1 MKYYPLECVDRMLE
15 VEPPEK
21 TLQMLKDKG
30 MCDPDVTVADFEDYA
45 FDLFFFMPEY
55 KGKFEKWNNEIM
67 YNTTINRF
75 FFPMYSMKDVG
86 QRSTEWKDMLTTNLV
101 LSIWMKSK
109 MVYKIDNDFFHE
121 IKQTENLI
129 TSKEMFDKLPF
140 KCFFIDLTEV
150 DNIANFKGAWV
161 YITRDDVHGSKDFY
175 SVNIYMVQNDNFTFF
190 TYYSWYK
197 FTDEQQE
204 IEWHSDDL
212 PKSDFIA
219 RSFVDISKVNLNKT
233 QKEIEQEEQEAI
245 MKLFREAINNQI
257 EPENLVELTVDMTDD
272 YDPRQDIVIS
282 IFQIMSFIA
291 IDASDVNEN
300 TTTKSTYRPHKEG
313 SRIKNKFSEIRMW
326 DVGIRYGKAI
336 RVAKQEYKKHIE
348 REKENNSVESKDRKP
363 VRPHIRRAHWH
374 KYHVGK
380 DRKEI
385 KTLWLAPVYVC
396 GNGKEI
402 PVTIREVKK

>member
-1 MKYYPLECVDRMLE
+1 MLE
-15 VEPPEK
+15 TEPPEK
-21 TLQMLKDKG
+21 TLQMMKDKD
-30 MCDPDVTVADFEDYA
+30 MCDPDATVADLEDYA
-45 FDLFFFMPEY
+45 FDLFFFTPEY

-67 YNTTINRF
+67 YNTRVNKL
-75 FFPMYSMKDVG
+75 FFPMYSMKDFD
-86 QRSTEWKDMLTTNLV
+86 QRSTEWKDVLTTNIV
-101 LSIWMKSK
+101 LSAWMKFK

-161 YITRDDVHGSKDFY
+161 YITTDDIHGNKDFY

-204 IEWHSDDL
+204 VEWHSDDL

-219 RSFVDISKVNLNKT
+219 RTYVGEDDLMTKDIRSLLNNPTDFTKDGLIDVT
-233 QKEIEQEEQEAI
+233 
-245 MKLFREAINNQI
+245 L
-257 EPENLVELTVDMTDD
+257 DMRDE
-272 YDPRQDIVIS
+272 YDPRESIVVS

-300 TTTKSTYRPHKEG
+300 ATTKSTYKPHKEG
-313 SRIKNKFSEIRMW
+313 SKIKNKFSEVRMW
-326 DVGIRYGKAI
+326 DVGVQYGKAI
-336 RVAKQEYKKHIE
+336 RVAKREYKKHIE
-348 REKENNSVESKDRKP
+348 RENDSVESKDRKP

-374 KYHVGK
+374 KYHVGEG
-380 DRKEI
+380 RKQT

>member
-15 VEPPEK
+15 TEPPEK
-21 TLQMLKDKG
+21 TLQMMKDKD
-30 MCDPDVTVADFEDYA
+30 MCDPDSTVADLEDYA
-45 FDLFFFMPEY
+45 FDLFFFTPEY

-67 YNTTINRF
+67 YNTRVNKL
-75 FFPMYSMKDVG
+75 FFPMYSMKDFD
-86 QRSTEWKDMLTTNLV
+86 QRSTEWKDVLTTNIV
-101 LSIWMKSK
+101 LSTWMKFK

-161 YITRDDVHGSKDFY
+161 YITTDDIHGNKDFY

-197 FTDEQQE
+197 FTEEQQE
-204 IEWHSDDL
+204 VEWHSDDL

-219 RSFVDISKVNLNKT
+219 RTFVGEDDLMTKDIRSLLNNPTDFTKDGLIDVT
-233 QKEIEQEEQEAI
+233 
-245 MKLFREAINNQI
+245 L
-257 EPENLVELTVDMTDD
+257 DMRDE
-272 YDPRQDIVIS
+272 YDPRESIVIS

-300 TTTKSTYRPHKEG
+300 ATTKSTYRPHKEG
-313 SRIKNKFSEIRMW
+313 SKIKNKFSEVRMW
-326 DVGIRYGKAI
+326 DVGVQYGKAI
-336 RVAKQEYKKHIE
+336 RVAKREYKKHIE
-348 REKENNSVESKDRKP
+348 RENDSVESKDRKP

-374 KYHVGK
+374 KYHVGEG
-380 DRKEI
+380 RKQT

>member
-15 VEPPEK
+15 TEPPEK
-21 TLQMLKDKG
+21 TLQMMKDKD
-30 MCDPDVTVADFEDYA
+30 MCDPDSTVADLEDYA
-45 FDLFFFMPEY
+45 FDLFFFTPEY

-67 YNTTINRF
+67 YNTMVNKL
-75 FFPMYSMKDVG
+75 FFPMYSMKDFD
-86 QRSTEWKDMLTTNLV
+86 QRSTEWKDVLTTNIV
-101 LSIWMKSK
+101 LSTWMKFK

-161 YITRDDVHGSKDFY
+161 YITTDDIHGNKDFY

-204 IEWHSDDL
+204 VEWHSDDL

-219 RSFVDISKVNLNKT
+219 RTFVGEDDLMTKDIRSLLNNPTDFTKDGLIDVT
-233 QKEIEQEEQEAI
+233 
-245 MKLFREAINNQI
+245 L
-257 EPENLVELTVDMTDD
+257 DMRDE
-272 YDPRQDIVIS
+272 YDPRESIVIS

-300 TTTKSTYRPHKEG
+300 ATTKSTYRPHKEG
-313 SRIKNKFSEIRMW
+313 SKIKNKFSEVRMW
-326 DVGIRYGKAI
+326 DVGVQYGKAI
-336 RVAKQEYKKHIE
+336 RVAKREYKKHIE
-348 REKENNSVESKDRKP
+348 RENDSVESKDRKP

-374 KYHVGK
+374 KYHVGEG
-380 DRKEI
+380 RKQT

>member
-1 MKYYPLECVDRMLE
+1 MKYYPLECIDRMLE
-15 VEPPEK
+15 TEPPEK
-21 TLQMLKDKG
+21 TLQMMKDKD
-30 MCDPDVTVADFEDYA
+30 MCDPDSTVADLEDYA
-45 FDLFFFMPEY
+45 FDLFFFTPEY
-55 KGKFEKWNNEIM
+55 KGKFEKWNKEIM
-67 YNTTINRF
+67 YNTRVNKL
-75 FFPMYSMKDVG
+75 FFPMYSMKDFD
-86 QRSTEWKDMLTTNLV
+86 QRSTEWKDVLTTNIV
-101 LSIWMKSK
+101 LSTWMKFK

-161 YITRDDVHGSKDFY
+161 YITTDDIHGNKDFY

-204 IEWHSDDL
+204 VEWHSDDL

-219 RSFVDISKVNLNKT
+219 RTFVGEDDLMTKDIRSLLDNPTDFTKDGLIDVTL
-233 QKEIEQEEQEAI
+233 
-245 MKLFREAINNQI
+245 
-257 EPENLVELTVDMTDD
+257 DMRDE
-272 YDPRQDIVIS
+272 YDPRESIVVS

-300 TTTKSTYRPHKEG
+300 ATTKSTYRPHKEG
-313 SRIKNKFSEIRMW
+313 SKIKNKFSEVCMW
-326 DVGIRYGKAI
+326 DVGVQYGKAI
-336 RVAKQEYKKHIE
+336 RVAKREYKKHIE
-348 REKENNSVESKDRKP
+348 RENDSVESKDRKP

-374 KYHVGK
+374 KYHVGEG
-380 DRKEI
+380 RKQT

>member
-15 VEPPEK
+15 TEPPEK
-21 TLQMLKDKG
+21 TLQMMKDKDL
-30 MCDPDVTVADFEDYA
+30 CDPDATVVDLEDYA
-45 FDLFFFMPEY
+45 FDLFFFTPEY
-55 KGKFEKWNNEIM
+55 KGKFEKWNHEIM
-67 YNTTINRF
+67 YNTRVNKL
-75 FFPMYSMKDVG
+75 FFPMYSMKDFD
-86 QRSTEWKDMLTTNLV
+86 QRSTEWKDVLTTNLV
-101 LSIWMKSK
+101 LSTWMKFK

-161 YITRDDVHGSKDFY
+161 YITTDDIHGNKDFY

-219 RSFVDISKVNLNKT
+219 RTFVGEDDLMTKDIRSLLNNPTDFTKDDLIDVT
-233 QKEIEQEEQEAI
+233 
-245 MKLFREAINNQI
+245 L
-257 EPENLVELTVDMTDD
+257 DMRDE
-272 YDPRQDIVIS
+272 YDPRESIVVS

-300 TTTKSTYRPHKEG
+300 ATTKSTYRPHKEG
-313 SRIKNKFSEIRMW
+313 SRIKNKFSEVRMW
-326 DVGIRYGKAI
+326 DVGVQYGKAI
-336 RVAKQEYKKHIE
+336 RVAKREYKKHIE
-348 REKENNSVESKDRKP
+348 RENDSVESKDRKP

-374 KYHVGK
+374 KYRVGEG
-380 DRKEI
+380 RKET

>member
-15 VEPPEK
+15 TEPPEK
-21 TLQMLKDKG
+21 TLQMMKDKD
-30 MCDPDVTVADFEDYA
+30 MCDPDSTVADLEDYA
-45 FDLFFFMPEY
+45 FDLFFFTPEY
-55 KGKFEKWNNEIM
+55 KGKFEKWNKEIM
-67 YNTTINRF
+67 YNTRVNKL
-75 FFPMYSMKDVG
+75 FFPMYSMKDFD
-86 QRSTEWKDMLTTNLV
+86 QRSTEWKDVLTTNIV
-101 LSIWMKSK
+101 LSTWMKFK

-161 YITRDDVHGSKDFY
+161 YITTDDIHGNKDFY

-204 IEWHSDDL
+204 VEWHSDDL

-219 RSFVDISKVNLNKT
+219 RTFVGEDDLMTKDIRSLLNNPTDFTKDSLIDVT
-233 QKEIEQEEQEAI
+233 
-245 MKLFREAINNQI
+245 L
-257 EPENLVELTVDMTDD
+257 DMRDE
-272 YDPRQDIVIS
+272 YDPRESIVIS

-300 TTTKSTYRPHKEG
+300 ATTKSTYRPHKEG
-313 SRIKNKFSEIRMW
+313 SKIKNKFSEVRMW
-326 DVGIRYGKAI
+326 DVGVQYGKAI
-336 RVAKQEYKKHIE
+336 RVAKREYKKHIE
-348 REKENNSVESKDRKP
+348 RENDSVESKDRKP

-374 KYHVGK
+374 KYHVGEG
-380 DRKEI
+380 RKQT

>member
-15 VEPPEK
+15 TEPPEK
-21 TLQMLKDKG
+21 TLQMMKDKD
-30 MCDPDVTVADFEDYA
+30 MCDPDSTVADLEDYA
-45 FDLFFFMPEY
+45 FDLFFFTPEY

-67 YNTTINRF
+67 YNTMVNKL
-75 FFPMYSMKDVG
+75 FFPMYSMKDFD
-86 QRSTEWKDMLTTNLV
+86 QRSTEWKDVLTTNIV
-101 LSIWMKSK
+101 LSTWTKFK

-150 DNIANFKGAWV
+150 NNIANFKGAWV
-161 YITRDDVHGSKDFY
+161 YITTDDIHGNKDFY

-190 TYYSWYK
+190 TYYAWYK

-204 IEWHSDDL
+204 VEWNSDDL

-219 RSFVDISKVNLNKT
+219 RTFVGEDDLMTKDIRSLLDNPTDFTKDGLIDVTL
-233 QKEIEQEEQEAI
+233 
-245 MKLFREAINNQI
+245 
-257 EPENLVELTVDMTDD
+257 DMRDE
-272 YDPRQDIVIS
+272 YDPRESIVVS

-300 TTTKSTYRPHKEG
+300 ATTKSTYRPHKEG
-313 SRIKNKFSEIRMW
+313 SKIKNKFSEVRMW
-326 DVGIRYGKAI
+326 DVGVQYGKAI
-336 RVAKQEYKKHIE
+336 RVAKREYKKHIE
-348 REKENNSVESKDRKP
+348 RENDSVESKDRKP

-374 KYHVGK
+374 KYHVGEG
-380 DRKEI
+380 RKQT

>member
-1 MKYYPLECVDRMLE
+1 MKYYPLECIDRMLE
-15 VEPPEK
+15 TEPPEK
-21 TLQMLKDKG
+21 TLQMMKDKD
-30 MCDPDVTVADFEDYA
+30 MCDPDSTVADLEDYA
-45 FDLFFFMPEY
+45 FDLFFFTPEY
-55 KGKFEKWNNEIM
+55 KGKFEKWNKEIM
-67 YNTTINRF
+67 YNTRVNKL
-75 FFPMYSMKDVG
+75 FFPMYSMKDFD
-86 QRSTEWKDMLTTNLV
+86 QRSTEWKDVLTTNLV
-101 LSIWMKSK
+101 LSTWMKFK

-161 YITRDDVHGSKDFY
+161 YITTDDIHGNKDFY

-197 FTDEQQE
+197 FTEEQQE
-204 IEWHSDDL
+204 VEWHSDDL

-219 RSFVDISKVNLNKT
+219 RTFVGEDDLMTKDIRSLLNNPTDFTKDGLIDVT
-233 QKEIEQEEQEAI
+233 
-245 MKLFREAINNQI
+245 L
-257 EPENLVELTVDMTDD
+257 DMRDE
-272 YDPRQDIVIS
+272 YDPRESIVVS

-300 TTTKSTYRPHKEG
+300 ATTKSTYRPHKEG
-313 SRIKNKFSEIRMW
+313 SKIKNKFSEIRMW
-326 DVGIRYGKAI
+326 DVGVQYGKAI
-336 RVAKQEYKKHIE
+336 RVAKREYKKHIE
-348 REKENNSVESKDRKP
+348 RENDSVESKDRKP

-374 KYHVGK
+374 KYRVGEG
-380 DRKEI
+380 RKET

>member
-1 MKYYPLECVDRMLE
+1 MLE
-15 VEPPEK
+15 TEPPEK
-21 TLQMLKDKG
+21 TLQMMKDKD
-30 MCDPDVTVADFEDYA
+30 MCDPDSTVADLEDYA
-45 FDLFFFMPEY
+45 FDLFFFTPEY

-67 YNTTINRF
+67 YNTMINKL
-75 FFPMYSMKDVG
+75 FFPMYSMKDFD
-86 QRSTEWKDMLTTNLV
+86 QRSTEWKDVLTTNIV
-101 LSIWMKSK
+101 LSTWTKFK

-161 YITRDDVHGSKDFY
+161 YITTDDIHGNKDFY

-204 IEWHSDDL
+204 VEWHSDDL

-219 RSFVDISKVNLNKT
+219 RTFVGEDDLMTKDIRSLLNNPTDFTKDGLIDVT
-233 QKEIEQEEQEAI
+233 
-245 MKLFREAINNQI
+245 L
-257 EPENLVELTVDMTDD
+257 DMRDE
-272 YDPRQDIVIS
+272 YDPRESIVIS

-300 TTTKSTYRPHKEG
+300 ATTKSTYKPHKEG
-313 SRIKNKFSEIRMW
+313 SKIKNKFSEVRMW
-326 DVGIRYGKAI
+326 DVGVQYGKAI
-336 RVAKQEYKKHIE
+336 RVAKREYKKHIE
-348 REKENNSVESKDRKP
+348 RENDSVESKDRKP

-374 KYHVGK
+374 KYHVGEG
-380 DRKEI
+380 RKQT

>member
-15 VEPPEK
+15 TEPPEK
-21 TLQMLKDKG
+21 TLQMMKDKD
-30 MCDPDVTVADFEDYA
+30 MCDPDSTVADLEDYA
-45 FDLFFFMPEY
+45 FDLFFFTPEY

-67 YNTTINRF
+67 YNTMVNKL
-75 FFPMYSMKDVG
+75 FFPMYSMKDFD
-86 QRSTEWKDMLTTNLV
+86 QRSTEWKDVLTTNLV
-101 LSIWMKSK
+101 LSTWMKFK

-161 YITRDDVHGSKDFY
+161 YITTDDIHGNKDFY

-204 IEWHSDDL
+204 VEWHSDDL

-219 RSFVDISKVNLNKT
+219 RTFVGEDDLMTKDIRSLLNNPTDFTKDGLIDVT
-233 QKEIEQEEQEAI
+233 
-245 MKLFREAINNQI
+245 L
-257 EPENLVELTVDMTDD
+257 DMRDE
-272 YDPRQDIVIS
+272 YDPRESIVIS

-300 TTTKSTYRPHKEG
+300 ATTKSTYRPHKEG
-313 SRIKNKFSEIRMW
+313 SKIKNKFSEVRMW
-326 DVGIRYGKAI
+326 DVGVQYGKAI
-336 RVAKQEYKKHIE
+336 RVAKREYKKHIE
-348 REKENNSVESKDRKP
+348 RENDSVESKDRKP

-374 KYHVGK
+374 KYHVGEG
-380 DRKEI
+380 RKQT

>member
-1 MKYYPLECVDRMLE
+1 MLE
-15 VEPPEK
+15 TEPPEK
-21 TLQMLKDKG
+21 TLQMMKDKD
-30 MCDPDVTVADFEDYA
+30 MCDPDATVADLEDYA
-45 FDLFFFMPEY
+45 FDLFFFTPEY

-67 YNTTINRF
+67 YNTRVNKL
-75 FFPMYSMKDVG
+75 FFPMYSMKDFD
-86 QRSTEWKDMLTTNLV
+86 QRSTEWKDVLTTNIV
-101 LSIWMKSK
+101 LSAWMKFK

-161 YITRDDVHGSKDFY
+161 YITTDDIHGNKDFY

-204 IEWHSDDL
+204 VEWHSDDL

-219 RSFVDISKVNLNKT
+219 RTFVGEDDLMTKDIRSLLNNPTDFTKDGLIDVT
-233 QKEIEQEEQEAI
+233 
-245 MKLFREAINNQI
+245 L
-257 EPENLVELTVDMTDD
+257 DMRDE
-272 YDPRQDIVIS
+272 YDPRESIVIS

-300 TTTKSTYRPHKEG
+300 ATTKSTYKPHKEG
-313 SRIKNKFSEIRMW
+313 SKIKNKFSEVRMW
-326 DVGIRYGKAI
+326 DVGVQYGKAI
-336 RVAKQEYKKHIE
+336 RVAKREYKKHIE
-348 REKENNSVESKDRKP
+348 KENDSVESKDRKP

-374 KYHVGK
+374 KYHVGEG
-380 DRKEI
+380 RKQT

>member
-1 MKYYPLECVDRMLE
+1 MKYYPLEAVDHME
-15 VEPPEK
+15 ATEPPMITLNMMKEK
-21 TLQMLKDKG
+21 GL
-30 MCDPDVTVADFEDYA
+30 CDQDATIEDLHDYVYGL
-45 FDLFFFMPEY
+45 LFFSPNYE
-55 KGKFEKWNNEIM
+55 GKFKKWNHEIM
-67 YNTTINRF
+67 YDQRVNRI
-75 FFPMYSMKDVG
+75 FFPMYSMK
-86 QRSTEWKDMLTTNLV
+86 QIKERQTEWKDV
-101 LSIWMKSK
+101 LSTNIVLSMWSQFK

-121 IKQTENLI
+121 IKQTENII
-129 TSKEMFDKLPF
+129 TSKETFDKLPF

-161 YITRDDVHGSKDFY
+161 YITKDSIDGKEVY
-175 SVNIYMVQNDNFTFF
+175 GVNIYMVQNDNFTFF

-197 FTDEQQE
+197 FTDEEPE

-219 RSFVDISKVNLNKT
+219 RTFVGEDDLMTKDIRSLLDNPTDFTKDGLIDVTL
-233 QKEIEQEEQEAI
+233 
-245 MKLFREAINNQI
+245 
-257 EPENLVELTVDMTDD
+257 DMRDE
-272 YDPRQDIVIS
+272 YDPREDIVIT

-291 IDASDVNEN
+291 IDASDVREN
-300 TTTKSTYRPHKEG
+300 ATTKSTYKPHKEG

-326 DVGIRYGKAI
+326 DVGVQYGKAI

-348 REKENNSVESKDRKP
+348 RENGSIQTKDRKP

-374 KYHVGK
+374 KYHVGEG
-380 DRKEI
+380 RKEI

-396 GNGKEI
+396 GSGKEI

>member
-15 VEPPEK
+15 TEPPEK
-21 TLQMLKDKG
+21 TLQMMKDKD
-30 MCDPDVTVADFEDYA
+30 MCDPDSTVADLEDYA
-45 FDLFFFMPEY
+45 FDLFFFTPEY

-67 YNTTINRF
+67 YNTMVNKL
-75 FFPMYSMKDVG
+75 FFPMYSMKDFD
-86 QRSTEWKDMLTTNLV
+86 QRSTEWKDVLTTNLV
-101 LSIWMKSK
+101 LSTWMKFK

-161 YITRDDVHGSKDFY
+161 YITTDDIHGNKDFY

-197 FTDEQQE
+197 FTEEQQE
-204 IEWHSDDL
+204 VEWHSDDL

-219 RSFVDISKVNLNKT
+219 RTFVGEDDLMTKDIRSLLDNPTDFTKDGLIDVTL
-233 QKEIEQEEQEAI
+233 
-245 MKLFREAINNQI
+245 
-257 EPENLVELTVDMTDD
+257 DMRDE
-272 YDPRQDIVIS
+272 YDPRESIVVS

-300 TTTKSTYRPHKEG
+300 ATTKSTYRPHKEG
-313 SRIKNKFSEIRMW
+313 SKIKNKFSEIRMW
-326 DVGIRYGKAI
+326 DVGVQYGKAI
-336 RVAKQEYKKHIE
+336 RVAKREYKKHIE
-348 REKENNSVESKDRKP
+348 RENDPVESKDRKP

-374 KYHVGK
+374 KYHVGEG
-380 DRKEI
+380 RKET

>member
-1 MKYYPLECVDRMLE
+1 MKYYPLEAVDHME
-15 VEPPEK
+15 ATEPPMITLNMMKEK
-21 TLQMLKDKG
+21 GL
-30 MCDPDVTVADFEDYA
+30 CDQDATIEDLHDYVYGL
-45 FDLFFFMPEY
+45 LFFSPNYE
-55 KGKFEKWNNEIM
+55 GKFKKWNHEIM
-67 YNTTINRF
+67 YDQRVNRI
-75 FFPMYSMKDVG
+75 FFPMYSMK
-86 QRSTEWKDMLTTNLV
+86 QIKERQTEWKDV
-101 LSIWMKSK
+101 LSTNIVLSMWSQFK

-121 IKQTENLI
+121 IKQTENII
-129 TSKEMFDKLPF
+129 TSKETFDKLPF

-161 YITRDDVHGSKDFY
+161 YITKDSIDGKEVY
-175 SVNIYMVQNDNFTFF
+175 GVNIYMVQNDNFTFF

-197 FTDEQQE
+197 FTDEEPE

-219 RSFVDISKVNLNKT
+219 RTFVGEDDLMTKDIRSLLDNPTDFTKDGLIDVTL
-233 QKEIEQEEQEAI
+233 
-245 MKLFREAINNQI
+245 
-257 EPENLVELTVDMTDD
+257 DMRDE
-272 YDPRQDIVIS
+272 YDPREDIVIT

-291 IDASDVNEN
+291 IDASDVREN
-300 TTTKSTYRPHKEG
+300 ATTKSTYKPHKEG

-326 DVGIRYGKAI
+326 DVGVQYGKAI

-348 REKENNSVESKDRKP
+348 RENGSIQTKDRKP

-374 KYHVGK
+374 KYRVGEG
-380 DRKEI
+380 RKET

-396 GNGKEI
+396 GSGKEI

>member
-15 VEPPEK
+15 TEPPEK
-21 TLQMLKDKG
+21 TLQMMKDKD
-30 MCDPDVTVADFEDYA
+30 MCDPDSTVADLEDYA
-45 FDLFFFMPEY
+45 FDLFFFTPEY

-67 YNTTINRF
+67 YNTMVNKL
-75 FFPMYSMKDVG
+75 FFPMYSMKDFD
-86 QRSTEWKDMLTTNLV
+86 QRSTEWKDVLTTNLV
-101 LSIWMKSK
+101 LSAWMKFK

-161 YITRDDVHGSKDFY
+161 YITTDDIHGNKDFY

-204 IEWHSDDL
+204 VEWHSDDL

-219 RSFVDISKVNLNKT
+219 RTFVGEDDLMTKDIRSLLNNPTDFTKDGLIDVT
-233 QKEIEQEEQEAI
+233 
-245 MKLFREAINNQI
+245 L
-257 EPENLVELTVDMTDD
+257 DMRDE
-272 YDPRQDIVIS
+272 YDPRESIVIS

-300 TTTKSTYRPHKEG
+300 ATTKSTYRPHKEG
-313 SRIKNKFSEIRMW
+313 SKIKNKFSEVRMW
-326 DVGIRYGKAI
+326 DVGVQYGKAI
-336 RVAKQEYKKHIE
+336 RVAKREYKKHIE
-348 REKENNSVESKDRKP
+348 RENDSVESKDRKP

-374 KYHVGK
+374 KYHVGEG
-380 DRKEI
+380 RKQT

>member
-15 VEPPEK
+15 TEPPEK
-21 TLQMLKDKG
+21 TLQMMKDKD
-30 MCDPDVTVADFEDYA
+30 MCDPDSTVADLEDYT
-45 FDLFFFMPEY
+45 FDLFFFTPEY

-67 YNTTINRF
+67 YNTMVNKL
-75 FFPMYSMKDVG
+75 FFPMYSMKDFD
-86 QRSTEWKDMLTTNLV
+86 QRSTEWKDVLTTNIV
-101 LSIWMKSK
+101 LSTWMKFK

-161 YITRDDVHGSKDFY
+161 YITTDDIHGNKDFY

-204 IEWHSDDL
+204 VEWHSDDL

-219 RSFVDISKVNLNKT
+219 RTFVGEDDLMTKDIRSLLNNPTDFTKDGLIDVT
-233 QKEIEQEEQEAI
+233 
-245 MKLFREAINNQI
+245 L
-257 EPENLVELTVDMTDD
+257 DMRDE
-272 YDPRQDIVIS
+272 YDPRESIVIS

-300 TTTKSTYRPHKEG
+300 ATTKSTYRPHKEG
-313 SRIKNKFSEIRMW
+313 SKIKNKFSEVRMW
-326 DVGIRYGKAI
+326 DVGVQYGKAI
-336 RVAKQEYKKHIE
+336 RVAKREYKKHIE
-348 REKENNSVESKDRKP
+348 RENDSVESKDRKP

-374 KYHVGK
+374 KYHVGEG
-380 DRKEI
+380 RKQT

>member
-1 MKYYPLECVDRMLE
+1 MKYYPLECIDRMLE
-15 VEPPEK
+15 TEPPEK
-21 TLQMLKDKG
+21 TLQMMKDKD
-30 MCDPDVTVADFEDYA
+30 MCDPDSTVADLEDYA
-45 FDLFFFMPEY
+45 FDLFFFTPEY
-55 KGKFEKWNNEIM
+55 KGKFEKWNKEIM
-67 YNTTINRF
+67 YNTRVNKL
-75 FFPMYSMKDVG
+75 FFPMYSMKDFD
-86 QRSTEWKDMLTTNLV
+86 QRSTEWKDVLTTNLV
-101 LSIWMKSK
+101 LSTWMKFK

-161 YITRDDVHGSKDFY
+161 YITTDDIHGNKDFY

-197 FTDEQQE
+197 FTEEQQE
-204 IEWHSDDL
+204 VEWHSDDL

-219 RSFVDISKVNLNKT
+219 RTFVGEDDLMTKDIRSLLNNPTDFTKDGLIDVT
-233 QKEIEQEEQEAI
+233 
-245 MKLFREAINNQI
+245 L
-257 EPENLVELTVDMTDD
+257 DMRDE
-272 YDPRQDIVIS
+272 YDPRESIVVS

-300 TTTKSTYRPHKEG
+300 ATTKSTYRPHKEG
-313 SRIKNKFSEIRMW
+313 SKIKNKFSEVCMW
-326 DVGIRYGKAI
+326 DVGVQYGKAI
-336 RVAKQEYKKHIE
+336 RVAKREYKKHIE
-348 REKENNSVESKDRKP
+348 RENDSVESKDRKP

-374 KYHVGK
+374 KYHVGEG
-380 DRKEI
+380 RKQT

>member
-15 VEPPEK
+15 TEPPEK
-21 TLQMLKDKG
+21 TLQMMKDKD
-30 MCDPDVTVADFEDYA
+30 MCDQDSTVADLEDYA
-45 FDLFFFMPEY
+45 FDLFFFTPEY

-67 YNTTINRF
+67 YNTMVNKL
-75 FFPMYSMKDVG
+75 FFPMYSMKDFD
-86 QRSTEWKDMLTTNLV
+86 QRSTEWKDVLTTNIV
-101 LSIWMKSK
+101 LSTWMKFK

-161 YITRDDVHGSKDFY
+161 YITTDDIHGNKDFY

-204 IEWHSDDL
+204 VEWHSDDL

-219 RSFVDISKVNLNKT
+219 RTYVCEDDLMTKDIRSLLNNPTDFTKDGLIDVT
-233 QKEIEQEEQEAI
+233 
-245 MKLFREAINNQI
+245 L
-257 EPENLVELTVDMTDD
+257 DMRDE
-272 YDPRQDIVIS
+272 YDPRESIVVS

-300 TTTKSTYRPHKEG
+300 ATTKSTYRPHKEG
-313 SRIKNKFSEIRMW
+313 SKIKNKFSEVRMW
-326 DVGIRYGKAI
+326 DVGVQYGKAI
-336 RVAKQEYKKHIE
+336 RVAKREYKKHIE
-348 REKENNSVESKDRKP
+348 RENDSVESKDRKP

-374 KYHVGK
+374 KYHVGEG
-380 DRKEI
+380 RKQT

>member
-15 VEPPEK
+15 TEPPEK
-21 TLQMLKDKG
+21 TLQMMKDKD
-30 MCDPDVTVADFEDYA
+30 MCDPDSTVADLEDYA
-45 FDLFFFMPEY
+45 FDLFFFTPEY

-67 YNTTINRF
+67 YNTMVNKL
-75 FFPMYSMKDVG
+75 FFPMYSMKDFD
-86 QRSTEWKDMLTTNLV
+86 QRSTEWKDVLTTNLV
-101 LSIWMKSK
+101 LSTWMKFK

-161 YITRDDVHGSKDFY
+161 YITTDDIHGNKDFY

-204 IEWHSDDL
+204 VEWHSDDL

-219 RSFVDISKVNLNKT
+219 RTFVGEDDLMTKDIRSLLNNPTDFTKDGLIDVT
-233 QKEIEQEEQEAI
+233 
-245 MKLFREAINNQI
+245 L
-257 EPENLVELTVDMTDD
+257 DMRDE
-272 YDPRQDIVIS
+272 YDPRESIVIS

-300 TTTKSTYRPHKEG
+300 ATTKSTYRPHKEG
-313 SRIKNKFSEIRMW
+313 SKIKNKFSEVRMW
-326 DVGIRYGKAI
+326 DVGVQYGKAI
-336 RVAKQEYKKHIE
+336 RVAKREYKKHIE
-348 REKENNSVESKDRKP
+348 RENDSVESKDRKP

-374 KYHVGK
+374 KYHVGEG
-380 DRKEI
+380 RKQT
-385 KTLWLAPVYVC
+385 KTLWLAPIYVC

>member
-1 MKYYPLECVDRMLE
+1 MKYYPLECIDRMLE
-15 VEPPEK
+15 TEPPEK
-21 TLQMLKDKG
+21 TLQMMKDKD
-30 MCDPDVTVADFEDYA
+30 MCDPDSTVADLEDYA
-45 FDLFFFMPEY
+45 FDLFFFTPEY
-55 KGKFEKWNNEIM
+55 KGKFEKWNKEIM
-67 YNTTINRF
+67 YNTRVNKL
-75 FFPMYSMKDVG
+75 FFPMYSMKDFD
-86 QRSTEWKDMLTTNLV
+86 QRSTEWKDVLTTNLV
-101 LSIWMKSK
+101 LSTWMKFK

-161 YITRDDVHGSKDFY
+161 YITTDDIHGNKDFY

-197 FTDEQQE
+197 FTEEQQE
-204 IEWHSDDL
+204 VEWHSDDL

-219 RSFVDISKVNLNKT
+219 RTFVGEDDLMTKDIRSLLNNPTDFTKDGLIDVT
-233 QKEIEQEEQEAI
+233 
-245 MKLFREAINNQI
+245 L
-257 EPENLVELTVDMTDD
+257 DMRDE
-272 YDPRQDIVIS
+272 YDPRESIVVS

-300 TTTKSTYRPHKEG
+300 ATTKSTYRPHKEG
-313 SRIKNKFSEIRMW
+313 SKIKNKFSEVRMW
-326 DVGIRYGKAI
+326 DVGVQYGKAI
-336 RVAKQEYKKHIE
+336 RVAKREYKKHIE
-348 REKENNSVESKDRKP
+348 RENDSVESKDRKP

-374 KYHVGK
+374 KYHVGEG
-380 DRKEI
+380 RKQT

>member
-15 VEPPEK
+15 TEPPEK
-21 TLQMLKDKG
+21 TLQMMKDKD
-30 MCDPDVTVADFEDYA
+30 MCDPDSTVADLEDYA
-45 FDLFFFMPEY
+45 FDLFFFTPEY
-55 KGKFEKWNNEIM
+55 KGKFEKWNKEIM
-67 YNTTINRF
+67 YNTRVNKL
-75 FFPMYSMKDVG
+75 FFPMYSMKDFD
-86 QRSTEWKDMLTTNLV
+86 QRSTEWKDVLTTNLV
-101 LSIWMKSK
+101 LSTWMKFK

-161 YITRDDVHGSKDFY
+161 YITTDDIHGNKDFY

-197 FTDEQQE
+197 FTEEQQE
-204 IEWHSDDL
+204 VEWHSDDL

-219 RSFVDISKVNLNKT
+219 RTFVGEDDLMTKDIRSLLNNPTDFTKDGLIDVT
-233 QKEIEQEEQEAI
+233 
-245 MKLFREAINNQI
+245 L
-257 EPENLVELTVDMTDD
+257 DMRDE
-272 YDPRQDIVIS
+272 YDPRESIVVS

-300 TTTKSTYRPHKEG
+300 ATTKSTYKPHKEG
-313 SRIKNKFSEIRMW
+313 SKIKNKFSEVRMW
-326 DVGIRYGKAI
+326 DVGVQYGKAI
-336 RVAKQEYKKHIE
+336 RVAKREYKKHIE
-348 REKENNSVESKDRKP
+348 RENDSVESKDRKP

-374 KYHVGK
+374 KYHVGEG
-380 DRKEI
+380 RKQT

>member
-15 VEPPEK
+15 TEPPEK
-21 TLQMLKDKG
+21 TLQMMKDKD
-30 MCDPDVTVADFEDYA
+30 MCDPDSTVADLEDYA
-45 FDLFFFMPEY
+45 FDLFFFTPEY

-67 YNTTINRF
+67 YNTMVNKL
-75 FFPMYSMKDVG
+75 FFPMYSMKDFD
-86 QRSTEWKDMLTTNLV
+86 QRSTEWKDVLTTNIV
-101 LSIWMKSK
+101 LSTWMKFK

-161 YITRDDVHGSKDFY
+161 YITTDDIHGNKDFY

-204 IEWHSDDL
+204 VEWHSDDL

-219 RSFVDISKVNLNKT
+219 RTFVGEDDLMTKDIRSLLNNPTDFTKDGLIDIT
-233 QKEIEQEEQEAI
+233 
-245 MKLFREAINNQI
+245 L
-257 EPENLVELTVDMTDD
+257 DMRDE
-272 YDPRQDIVIS
+272 YDPRESIVIS

-300 TTTKSTYRPHKEG
+300 ATTKSTYRPHKEG
-313 SRIKNKFSEIRMW
+313 SKIKNKFSEVRMW
-326 DVGIRYGKAI
+326 DVGVQYGKAI
-336 RVAKQEYKKHIE
+336 RVAKREYKKHIK
-348 REKENNSVESKDRKP
+348 RENDSVESKDRKP

-374 KYHVGK
+374 KYHVGEG
-380 DRKEI
+380 RKQT